1 MKRIL
6 GLQALAFCA
15 IAALSARTATGT
27 TFAKLS
33 GGQFAYYS
41 DIDCTV
47 EVSAPETGIAGCVV
61 LFGSDAEY
69 QALVPYTN
77 ELATAWS
84 VVLQND
90 VGFSGDADWSAF
102 DFDINGKTLSI
113 ANNAVL
119 TIGRVNGTG
128 TIQAPSVVKNGN
140 FNIGSGSV
148 IWASDITSKSA
159 WKASGSVFV
168 TNDGG
173 NTYIYRHKNKP
184 TSNNFWLGFWEAP
197 GTNPNKT
204 DNPAPSIEQ
213 SVAIP
218 AAGTYYINFRYARY
232 SSSSVPNGENTSNGS
247 TVAKARNRKV
257 VASIAKGSSTVAT
270 ITSPAASDTAG
281 GVMLGETSLGNLE
294 EGNYTLKLTRDAPG
308 KNPLGPIIDDVAVY
322 AKGTL
327 EWKIPE
333 NETFV
338 NTGITL
344 LGEGLQIRKTGLG
357 KLEMSKA
364 NGGFGFGG
372 GKTSMTVQEGVVSKA
387 NSTSATCGAQY
398 SRIVVQDGAQFDLNG
413 RTYHDY
419 DYTLAG
425 SGPDGTGALTS
436 TAELTASAAY
446 TKNTQ
451 PAFMRNVALSS
462 DATVYAA
469 NNMAM
474 IFYNYTANTMTL
486 NGHAVTYDGEGTG
499 TGVGAYRIFLGNMSY
514 SGTGKIVVAPNAW
527 VQTHVSS
534 PTAADADIEVYGRFW
549 MNTGRL
555 TPVKSLVFQDGSNF
569 RELNKT
575 PAAMVVYAA
584 YAPNVLCESE
594 AGYNSHPVVQ
604 LGDSDHDETTF
615 DLSRWTTTF
624 DDSAEGT
631 LTFAEN
637 SYVTVDIGGRMPTA
651 EPVYKWKPG
660 ANVPP
665 TSVTF
670 RPTAAMAERGWNVVR
685 DDENNCI
692 YVRSN
697 ALRLRIK

>member
-15 IAALSARTATGT
+15 IVALSARTATGT
-27 TFAKLS
+27 TYAKLS

-41 DIDCTV
+41 DIDCTT

-77 ELATAWS
+77 ELATAFS
-84 VVLQND
+84 VVLQNN
-90 VGFSGDADWSAF
+90 VSLTADADWRAF
-102 DFDINGKTLSI
+102 DFDMNEKTVSLQGWDLI
-113 ANNAVL
+113 VHKPQ
-119 TIGRVNGTG
+119 GTG
-128 TIQAPSVVKNGN
+128 RFTSGNLINPLGFSTANGAYRSGDWWTFAGKPYGDLNIYQDFTVPKARNVYVRFKTRSWNKSGYAQYVSAGIDSLDNLVSKFQSGTGSSANTYIKATDIYTRSGLAAGSTHQLRATNHSGWTYAGFFCISPTSYLTFDIPEDEEYVNSGITLGGANDDDFTGIGLQVYKTGKGLLTMSLANIRFGKNGN
-140 FNIGSGSV
+140 
-148 IWASDITSKSA
+148 
-159 WKASGSVFV
+159 
-168 TNDGG
+168 
-173 NTYIYRHKNKP
+173 
-184 TSNNFWLGFWEAP
+184 
-197 GTNPNKT
+197 
-204 DNPAPSIEQ
+204 
-213 SVAIP
+213 
-218 AAGTYYINFRYARY
+218 
-232 SSSSVPNGENTSNGS
+232 
-247 TVAKARNRKV
+247 
-257 VASIAKGSSTVAT
+257 
-270 ITSPAASDTAG
+270 
-281 GVMLGETSLGNLE
+281 TSL
-294 EGNYTLKLTRDAPG
+294 
-308 KNPLGPIIDDVAVY
+308 V
-322 AKGTL
+322 
-327 EWKIPE
+327 
-333 NETFV
+333 
-338 NTGITL
+338 
-344 LGEGLQIRKTGLG
+344 
-357 KLEMSKA
+357 
-364 NGGFGFGG
+364 
-372 GKTSMTVQEGVVSKA
+372 VQEGVVSKA
-387 NSTSATCGAQY
+387 NSTAATCGAQY
-398 SRIVVQDGAQFDLNG
+398 SRIVVQDGAQFNLNG

-446 TKNTQ
+446 ANNTQ

-514 SGTGKIVVAPNAW
+514 SGAGKIVVAKNGW

-555 TPVKSLVFQDGSNF
+555 TPVKSLVFMKGSLF
-569 RELNKT
+569 RELNET

-584 YAPNVLCESE
+584 YAPPPNSESE
-594 AGYNSHPVVQ
+594 GTCNKRPLVQ

-624 DDSAEGT
+624 DDSEEGT

-697 ALRLRIK
+697 ALKLRIK